1 MERERR
7 NEQLMRLIRA
17 VHSVV
22 GSEDIEKNRI
32 SQEQMAR
39 TLGHSRDITYTEF
52 EIGGIPA
59 QWSCVN
65 RRHMKKY
72 VILYCHGGGYFT
84 GSMHYAR
91 MITNRLAESTSMDV
105 LCFEY
110 RLAPEHPYP
119 AAVDDA
125 LAVWDHLIC
134 IWAMAAGISLLRGIL
149 QAAIWHWSWG

>member
-72 VILYCHGGGYFT
+72 VIL
-84 GSMHYAR
+84 
-91 MITNRLAESTSMDV
+91 
-105 LCFEY
+105 
-110 RLAPEHPYP
+110 
-119 AAVDDA
+119 
-125 LAVWDHLIC
+125 
-134 IWAMAAGISLLRGIL
+134 
-149 QAAIWHWSWG
+149 

>member
-1 MERERR
+1 
-7 NEQLMRLIRA
+7 
-17 VHSVV
+17 
-22 GSEDIEKNRI
+22 
-32 SQEQMAR
+32 
-39 TLGHSRDITYTEF
+39 
-52 EIGGIPA
+52 
-59 QWSCVN
+59 
-65 RRHMKKY
+65 MKKY

-125 LAVWDHLIC
+125 LAVWDHLMYLGYGSRDI
-134 IWAMAAGISLLRGIL
+134 IVAGDSAGGNLALELGADAEKAGPPSAPGASCCFPWTDMTFTGKHCRGEAECGSGVDAGL
-149 QAAIWHWSWG
+149 SGTGQKCLCGQLWPGLPG